1 MYEKA
6 IRLLEQ
12 RGIQLTRGLNQAELD
27 RIREGYGIEFPEP
40 LKVFFQSV
48 LPMSDAFY
56 DWRDFSESN
65 ISFLKELMESPLKK
79 IYDWAGE
86 VYWCDDWGDEPEDEA
101 KRVAF
106 IRGKIPD
113 APRLIPIYSHR
124 YMPLCSLENYPVL
137 SVHGVDVIYYG
148 GNLEEYFNI
157 EFGDQK
163 QSSLDIAHI
172 EYVPFWSDLM

>member
-1 MYEKA
+1 
-6 IRLLEQ
+6 
-12 RGIQLTRGLNQAELD
+12 
-27 RIREGYGIEFPEP
+27 
-40 LKVFFQSV
+40 
-48 LPMSDAFY
+48 MSDAFY
-56 DWRDFSESN
+56 DWRDFSEGN

-124 YMPLCSLENYPVL
+124 YVAWKTIRFCQCM
-137 SVHGVDVIYYG
+137 G
-148 GNLEEYFNI
+148 
-157 EFGDQK
+157 
-163 QSSLDIAHI
+163 
-172 EYVPFWSDLM
+172 LMSFTMVGILKNTSI

>member
-27 RIREGYGIEFPEP
+27 RIREVYGIEFPEP

-79 IYDWAGE
+79 IYD
-86 VYWCDDWGDEPEDEA
+86 
-101 KRVAF
+101 
-106 IRGKIPD
+106 
-113 APRLIPIYSHR
+113 
-124 YMPLCSLENYPVL
+124 
-137 SVHGVDVIYYG
+137 
-148 GNLEEYFNI
+148 
-157 EFGDQK
+157 
-163 QSSLDIAHI
+163 
-172 EYVPFWSDLM
+172 

>member
-1 MYEKA
+1 MKHMGKRIMA
-6 IRLLEQ
+6 ATLAALLI
-12 RGIQLTRGLNQAELD
+12 GV
-27 RIREGYGIEFPEP
+27 FPE
-40 LKVFFQSV
+40 K
-48 LPMSDAFY
+48 
-56 DWRDFSESN
+56 N
-65 ISFLKELMESPLKK
+65 
-79 IYDWAGE
+79 AGK
-86 VYWCDDWGDEPEDEA
+86 GDEPEDEA